1 VHAVWLQCA
10 MHVRAPR
17 SCTCSQA
24 GDVWECMCC
33 CARPANLYLGHNNH
47 ILTAGTRALL
57 GVLLSTRRGAAWLR
71 SQPAA
76 TAALLD
82 ALQPGAAASLLLD
95 TDTATSLRCADLPG
109 LWTVNNSFWTFTNFL
124 LNDSKA
130 LLPFQ
135 LGLCMLTAGG
145 SAVGDCN
152 RLVYSRTSLLLSAW
166 LPQRSEL

>member
-1 VHAVWLQCA
+1 MLLRKTNRH
-10 MHVRAPR
+10 
-17 SCTCSQA
+17 
-24 GDVWECMCC
+24 
-33 CARPANLYLGHNNH
+33 LGHNNH

-71 SQPAA
+71 GQPAA

-95 TDTATSLRCADLPG
+95 TDTATSLRCADLLG
-109 LWTVNNSFWTFTNFL
+109 LWTFNNSFWTFTNLL

-135 LGLCMLTAGG
+135 LGLCMLTAG
-145 SAVGDCN
+145 AL
-152 RLVYSRTSLLLSAW
+152 RLAIAIVWRAAGHHLLQSAW
-166 LPQRSEL
+166 WLQRSEL